1 MVKEKWIIY
10 GKKADFNRLSSI
22 YKISPIVARIIRNRN
37 IIDDKDFDMYLN
49 GTIDFIN
56 SPFLFKDMDKAVDI
70 LLNAVEKNKK
80 IRVIGD
86 YDIDGICSTYIL
98 TKGIELIGGN
108 VSMDIPDRVKDGYG
122 INENII
128 KKAYED
134 KVGLIIT
141 CDNGI
146 AAIEEIKLA
155 KSLGITVIVTDH
167 HNVPFE
173 EINGEKIYKRV
184 IADATVNQ
192 KQPDCKYPFKE
203 LCGGGIAYRFM
214 IAVAMTLQKLSD
226 DRANKIYTFEEEMIV
241 FAAIATIGDV
251 VSLTGENRII
261 AKTGLKLIKSTSNI
275 GLKALIEKCELR
287 DSKIS
292 SFHIGFIIGP
302 CLNATGRLDT
312 AKMGYEL
319 LNCNDM
325 KRAEKLAMELVEL
338 NNTRKNLTKT
348 GEIIAE
354 KLALEYEND
363 KVLVLYI
370 EKIHESIA
378 GIIAGR
384 IREKFNKPTIILT
397 YGENMVKGSGRSIE
411 GYDMYAGINKCSH
424 LLERFGGHTMAA
436 GVSLKEE
443 NIDEFRKQLNDNC
456 ILKDEDFVRRVW
468 IDVPVPIGY
477 INEELVDE
485 LYKLEPFGK
494 DNEKPIFALKN
505 VKILKLYLIGTNKNM
520 AKIILE
526 DGGYSITATLFN
538 RLEEFLELIS
548 KKYGEDM
555 MRRLKMGLTTDIEA
569 SFTYYPVIN
578 EYKGNR
584 SLQINITGFMI

>member
-10 GKKADFNRLSSI
+10 GKKADFNRLSST
-22 YKISPIVARIIRNRN
+22 YKISPVVARIIRNRN

-49 GTIDFIN
+49 GTIDYIN
-56 SPFLFKDMDKAVDI
+56 SPFLFKDMEKAVNI
-70 LLNAVEKNKK
+70 LLKAIDENKK

-98 TKGIELIGGN
+98 TKGIELIGGD
-108 VSMDIPDRVKDGYG
+108 VSMDIPDRVRDGYG

-128 KKAYED
+128 RKAYKD
-134 KVGLIIT
+134 GIDLIIT

-146 AAIEEIKLA
+146 AAIDEIKLA
-155 KSLGITVIVTDH
+155 KGLGLTVIVTDH

-173 EINGEKIYKRV
+173 EVDGEKIYKRV
-184 IADATVNQ
+184 DADATINQ
-192 KQPDCKYPFKE
+192 KQPDCQYPFKE

-214 IAVAMTLQKLSD
+214 MAVAETLKKLSD
-226 DRANKIYTFEEEMIV
+226 DRTNNIYDFEEEMIV
-241 FAAIATIGDV
+241 FASIATIGDV

-261 AKTGLKLIKSTSNI
+261 AKTGLKLIKSTENM
-275 GLKALIEKCELR
+275 GLKALIDKCELK

-319 LNCNDM
+319 LKCEDH
-325 KRAEKLAMELVEL
+325 KKAEKLAMELVEL

-348 GEIIAE
+348 GESIAE
-354 KLALEYEND
+354 QMALEHKSD

-397 YGENMVKGSGRSIE
+397 SGENMVKGSGRSIE
-411 GYDMYAGINKCSH
+411 GYDMYAGINKCSY

-436 GVSLKEE
+436 GVSLKAE
-443 NIDEFRKQLNDNC
+443 NIDKFRNQLNENC
-456 ILKDEDFVRRVW
+456 KLMEEDFVRKVW
-468 IDVPVPIGY
+468 IDVPMPIGY
-477 INEELVDE
+477 INEEIVED

-494 DNEKPIFALKN
+494 DNEKPVFALRN
-505 VKILKLYLIGTNKNM
+505 IKILKFYFMGASKNM
-520 AKIILE
+520 ARIILE
-526 DGGYSITATLFN
+526 DDGYTITATMFN
-538 RLEEFLELIS
+538 RLEDFFEQIS
-548 KKYGEDM
+548 KKYGEDILGK
-555 MRRLKMGLTTDIEA
+555 LKMGLTTDLEA
-569 SFTYYPVIN
+569 SFTYYPLIN
-578 EYKGNR
+578 EYKGNK
-584 SLQINITGFMI
+584 SLQINITGFLI